1 MVFSVTLYILLLQKM
16 ILSQKMYLVNLVLK
30 KVFVNAVKDVAI
42 MGQLLNYFTRYFC
55 SYSYFLYKKGKI
67 NLEVYKSICQDVM
80 RRT

>member
-16 ILSQKMYLVNLVLK
+16 ILSQKMNLVNLVLK

-55 SYSYFLYKKGKI
+55 SYFCTKRVKLIWKFIKAFVKM
-67 NLEVYKSICQDVM
+67 L
-80 RRT
+80 

>member
-55 SYSYFLYKKGKI
+55 SYFCTKRVKLIWKFIKAFVKI
-67 NLEVYKSICQDVM
+67 L
-80 RRT
+80 

>member
-1 MVFSVTLYILLLQKM
+1 MVFSVTLYVLLLQKM

-55 SYSYFLYKKGKI
+55 SYFLYKKGKI

>member
-42 MGQLLNYFTRYFC
+42 MGQLLNYFC
-55 SYSYFLYKKGKI
+55 SYFLYKKGKI
-67 NLEVYKSICQDVM
+67 NLEVYKSICQDIM

>member
-42 MGQLLNYFTRYFC
+42 MGQLFHKI
-55 SYSYFLYKKGKI
+55 FLYLFFVQKG
-67 NLEVYKSICQDVM
+67 
-80 RRT
+80 